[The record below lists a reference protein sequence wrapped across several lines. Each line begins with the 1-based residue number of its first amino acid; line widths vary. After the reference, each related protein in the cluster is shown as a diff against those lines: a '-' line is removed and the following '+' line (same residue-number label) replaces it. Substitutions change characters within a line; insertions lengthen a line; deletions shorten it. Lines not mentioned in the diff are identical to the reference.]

1 MRALGGDF
9 ISLISW
15 YKLNG
20 DLLDSSG
27 NNNHGVSTYGNPVY
41 VDGIVGK
48 CLSFDGVDDCLNLPG
63 NPKLNTDRWTI
74 SMWVNTNSKTTG
86 RYLLT
91 PQSDGHDMHITIN
104 SVLGLTLAEAADL
117 NGRIYSAEGLSYD
130 SWNHITIVL
139 EDTAISLYIN
149 GVARNRTI
157 DIWKKAKW
165 SAPLKVGTRGSGTP
179 EYYKGLISDVR
190 IYDHCLSDKEIYE
203 LAKAKILHYDFE
215 DVEEPTVN
223 LFPVNIRFMPIYS
236 GTDSSWELYK
246 DSYDNIIY
254 KFNRVNQALYEYN
267 GFDTSV
273 IVGDK
278 YTLSLDVYVSTDY
291 DRTGGILVR
300 FEKAISSTFELDN
313 SKKGMWQKAIIT
325 GVCSTTI
332 LRTLLYPSPETTS
345 GTKGYIL
352 YRNPQLENKD
362 HATPFV
368 NGTRDQIIV
377 RDKSDYGNDSLPLT
391 LANTPAFVEDC
402 KIGMQSVQYP
412 NKKYVETSNVFN
424 FNNTKTISFWFKS
437 PVLTNPK
444 KGTYLLSNPNG
455 TAYIFLGSPSG
466 IPAESNISFSV
477 LFGKTATT
485 YDFDMRIIKGKE
497 FFTDNIWHNA
507 CIIFDGMDNRIY
519 IDGTKEDVTFV
530 MGSNTTINSS
540 FFDNIH
546 IGEPTN
552 SEVGY
557 EPNNQVILDDLRIY
571 ATALTLEDIKEIY
584 QSRANLDDKGNLS
597 VVSLNQ
603 QGVTSISLT
612 EKGIY
617 NTVEISEVGVT
628 EGLIAWYPLNGDAND
643 YSGNGNDGVV
653 FGAVVA
659 AGQGQKCYSF
669 DGVDDYI
676 DISPCIKLLVGSSE
690 YSISFKFFD
699 IDSVETN
706 QRCVIGLNTVLGGDN
721 NKLMYF
727 SRNSGGRTSIHT
739 FGIDTVLT
747 NIGKNSFTSVTLVI
761 SNNDKNVKVFTDG
774 MLVSTATFTNSS
786 LMLPTDKLFICQE
799 FDAGAGSYY
808 FKGKIQDV
816 RIYNRALTQEEVL
829 INYNLTKADKT
840 AMIQAENGTTYVNKI
855 KEV

>member
-1 MRALGGDF
+1 M
-9 ISLISW
+9 
-15 YKLNG
+15 
-20 DLLDSSG
+20 
-27 NNNHGVSTYGNPVY
+27 
-41 VDGIVGK
+41 
-48 CLSFDGVDDCLNLPG
+48 
-63 NPKLNTDRWTI
+63 
-74 SMWVNTNSKTTG
+74 
-86 RYLLT
+86 
-91 PQSDGHDMHITIN
+91 
-104 SVLGLTLAEAADL
+104 
-117 NGRIYSAEGLSYD
+117 
-130 SWNHITIVL
+130 
-139 EDTAISLYIN
+139 
-149 GVARNRTI
+149 
-157 DIWKKAKW
+157 
-165 SAPLKVGTRGSGTP
+165 
-179 EYYKGLISDVR
+179 
-190 IYDHCLSDKEIYE
+190 
-203 LAKAKILHYDFE
+203 
-215 DVEEPTVN
+215 
-223 LFPVNIRFMPIYS
+223 
-236 GTDSSWELYK
+236 
-246 DSYDNIIY
+246 
-254 KFNRVNQALYEYN
+254 
-267 GFDTSV
+267 
-273 IVGDK
+273 
-278 YTLSLDVYVSTDY
+278 
-291 DRTGGILVR
+291 
-300 FEKAISSTFELDN
+300 
-313 SKKGMWQKAIIT
+313 
-325 GVCSTTI
+325 
-332 LRTLLYPSPETTS
+332 
-345 GTKGYIL
+345 
-352 YRNPQLENKD
+352 
-362 HATPFV
+362 
-368 NGTRDQIIV
+368 
-377 RDKSDYGNDSLPLT
+377 
-391 LANTPAFVEDC
+391 
-402 KIGMQSVQYP
+402 
-412 NKKYVETSNVFN
+412 
-424 FNNTKTISFWFKS
+424 
-437 PVLTNPK
+437 
-444 KGTYLLSNPNG
+444 
-455 TAYIFLGSPSG
+455 
-466 IPAESNISFSV
+466 
-477 LFGKTATT
+477 
-485 YDFDMRIIKGKE
+485 
-497 FFTDNIWHNA
+497 
-507 CIIFDGMDNRIY
+507 
-519 IDGTKEDVTFV
+519 
-530 MGSNTTINSS
+530 
-540 FFDNIH
+540 
-546 IGEPTN
+546 
-552 SEVGY
+552 
-557 EPNNQVILDDLRIY
+557 
-571 ATALTLEDIKEIY
+571 
-584 QSRANLDDKGNLS
+584 S

>member
-1 MRALGGDF
+1 MALTA
-9 ISLISW
+9 W

-27 NNNHGVSTYGNPVY
+27 NGRHLTQVGTFTDE
-41 VDGIVGK
+41 DGIVCK
-48 CLSFDGVDDCLNLPG
+48 SKRKDGLGHVLRSPSLPQT
-63 NPKLNTDRWTI
+63 NTFTVCFWLKRNDRDVGAYTHPYAGAFGSLYIPQNNDIPRWHFTDWYNI
-74 SMWVNTNSKTTG
+74 AASPQTP
-86 RYLLT
+86 LLI
-91 PQSDGHDMHITIN
+91 G
-104 SVLGLTLAEAADL
+104 
-117 NGRIYSAEGLSYD
+117 
-130 SWNHITIVL
+130 SWNHIVIRY
-139 EDTAISLYIN
+139 DSLSGYSTFIN
-149 GVARNRTI
+149 GVPHNTSSHLETTKGKMFGG
-157 DIWKKAKW
+157 DIVT
-165 SAPLKVGTRGSGTP
+165 LFDTNGSYSGAS
-179 EYYKGLISDVR
+179 LNLCDFR

-300 FEKAISSTFELDN
+300 FEKAISSTFVLDN

-332 LRTLLYPSPETTS
+332 LRTLLYPSPETAS

-402 KIGMQSVQYP
+402 KIGRQSVQYP

-546 IGEPTN
+546 IGESTN

-571 ATALTLEDIKEIY
+571 ATSLTPEDIKEIY

-603 QGVTSISLT
+603 QGATSISLT

-628 EGLIAWYPLNGDAND
+628 EGLIALYPLNGDVKD
-643 YSGNGNDGVV
+643 YSGNGNNGTVV
-653 FGAVVA
+653 GATVA

-669 DGVDDYI
+669 DGSTSKI
-676 DISPCIKLLVGSSE
+676 ILPRTFLRLPTFSCSLW
-690 YSISFKFFD
+690 FD
-699 IDSVETN
+699 WKNRDSVFRTLFSMTE
-706 QRCVIGLNTVLGGDN
+706 QGGWRIGFSDGGSPN
-721 NKLMYF
+721 NLSFQIYD
-727 SRNSGGRTSIHT
+727 TSTYRWVPIP
-739 FGIDTVLT
+739 
-747 NIGKNSFTSVTLVI
+747 
-761 SNNDKNVKVFTDG
+761 
-774 MLVSTATFTNSS
+774 NSS
-786 LMLPTDKLFICQE
+786 IPTGWNNVGVSYDNISKLAILYINAVE
-799 FDAGAGSYY
+799 VA
-808 FKGKIQDV
+808 
-816 RIYNRALTQEEVL
+816 RATLANGLT
-829 INYNLTKADKT
+829 
-840 AMIQAENGTTYVNKI
+840 
-855 KEV
+855 